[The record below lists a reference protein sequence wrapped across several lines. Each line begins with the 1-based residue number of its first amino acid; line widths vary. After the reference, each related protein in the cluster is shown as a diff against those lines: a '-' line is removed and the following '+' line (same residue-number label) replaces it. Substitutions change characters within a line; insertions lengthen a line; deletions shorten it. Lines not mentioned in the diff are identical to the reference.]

1 MKSSVPRSHKS
12 HLSSQITTCDQKLL
26 YWAEQMYSISIT
38 TENSSGEFNCTSQ
51 LQLETL
57 DFYLCALLRTV
68 LEQLE
73 LLSRMLPIFINGT
86 IDDELKSVL
95 VASRSSSKCAESW
108 SQHTA
113 SVLYRPMGGTKLK
126 ITLHLLICWTQRSE
140 EMGSWTILRVCSPRQ
155 SPSPLR
161 PHHTPAI
168 LSLKRYE
175 RQILPYCWNAQSMNY
190 TGCFFESASFFCE
203 KLQTPM

>member
-1 MKSSVPRSHKS
+1 
-12 HLSSQITTCDQKLL
+12 
-26 YWAEQMYSISIT
+26 MYSISIT
-38 TENSSGEFNCTSQ
+38 TENFSGEFNCTSQ

-57 DFYLCALLRTV
+57 DFYLCVLLRTV

-126 ITLHLLICWTQRSE
+126 ITLHLLIC
-140 EMGSWTILRVCSPRQ
+140 
-155 SPSPLR
+155 
-161 PHHTPAI
+161 
-168 LSLKRYE
+168 
-175 RQILPYCWNAQSMNY
+175 
-190 TGCFFESASFFCE
+190 
-203 KLQTPM
+203 